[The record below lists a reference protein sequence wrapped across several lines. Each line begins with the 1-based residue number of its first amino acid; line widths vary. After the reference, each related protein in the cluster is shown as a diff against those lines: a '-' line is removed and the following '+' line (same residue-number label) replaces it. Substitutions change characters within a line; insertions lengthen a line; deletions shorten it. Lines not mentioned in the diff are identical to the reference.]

1 MIVWIA
7 GSRLDRGHGRDR
19 TKVITM
25 ARRRVMMHIAL
36 LVAMMLLFG
45 VVTLA
50 MMLVAVEIAIAMA
63 MVR

>member
-1 MIVWIA
+1 
-7 GSRLDRGHGRDR
+7 
-19 TKVITM
+19 M

-50 MMLVAVEIAIAMA
+50 MMLVAVAIAIAIAM
-63 MVR
+63 VR